1 MKDHAVRLIHARCT
15 QHMEQIAELFKPGA
29 KITLIVRQPGFPE
42 QDVMLSDDTIEGAA
56 EVLERSKTR
65 FPSNG

>member
-1 MKDHAVRLIHARCT
+1 
-15 QHMEQIAELFKPGA
+15 MEQIAELFKPGA